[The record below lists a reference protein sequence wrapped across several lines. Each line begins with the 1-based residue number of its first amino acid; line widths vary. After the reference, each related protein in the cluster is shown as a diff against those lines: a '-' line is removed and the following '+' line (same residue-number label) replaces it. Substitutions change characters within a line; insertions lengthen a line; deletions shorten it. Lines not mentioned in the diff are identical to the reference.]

1 MSIDNE
7 PSSTRVFVSGLP
19 NAFTQQQLRDHFARK
34 FKVTDAHCFP
44 ERRIG
49 FVGFQDQESANNAA
63 KYFNRSFVR
72 MSKISVEIARPIEI
86 QGNAKGQ
93 AAPVSRHNLKRQ
105 TDTSDGQDVPRKRR
119 RDEADASNN
128 ATKRRDHQPQDARKN
143 TTSDV
148 QPADTG
154 KSNESPG
161 TVDRDESQDNRKSAA
176 ENVTTDNDWLRTRT
190 NRVLDFEDPDQA
202 ISKPSHFEPET
213 TPAIQPASETAPE
226 SEDLREQFPSPAP
239 EDHNAYDK
247 VNNGRLFVRNLAFDV
262 TEVDLRKLLS
272 SFGKVDEVSR
282 MFLFTLSSPFRDDFQ
297 IGTSYA
303 KHVILNGEIILV
315 DAFSSLTQL
324 ICFTS

>member
-49 FVGFQDQESANNAA
+49 FVGFQDHESAKDAA

-72 MSKISVEIARPIEI
+72 MSKISVELARPIEI

-105 TDTSDGQDVPRKRR
+105 IDTSDGQDVPRKRR

-128 ATKRRDHQPQDARKN
+128 ATKHRNHQPQDAQEK
-143 TTSDV
+143 TTSDE
-148 QPADTG
+148 QPGETG
-154 KSNESPG
+154 KSNERPE
-161 TVDRDESQDNRKSAA
+161 TVNQDESQDTREAPV

-202 ISKPSHFEPET
+202 ISKISHPET
-213 TPAIQPASETAPE
+213 ERTPAIQASSRTAPQPKDPKE
-226 SEDLREQFPSPAP
+226 KSLSPSP
-239 EDHNAYDK
+239 EDNNAYDK
-247 VNNGRLFVRNLAFDV
+247 VTNGRLFVRNLAFDV
-262 TEVDLRKLLS
+262 TEADLRKLLS

-282 MFLFTLSSPFRDDFQ
+282 MFLFTF
-297 IGTSYA
+297 SYPS
-303 KHVILNGEIILV
+303 VMI
-315 DAFSSLTQL
+315 SR
-324 ICFTS
+324 

>member
-49 FVGFQDQESANNAA
+49 FVGFQDHESAKDAA

-105 TDTSDGQDVPRKRR
+105 VDTSNGQDVPRKRR
-119 RDEADASNN
+119 RDETDASNN
-128 ATKRRDHQPQDARKN
+128 ATKRRDHQHQDPPGE
-143 TTSDV
+143 TISEEP
-148 QPADTG
+148 PADTS
-154 KSNESPG
+154 KSNESPE
-161 TVDRDESQDNRKSAA
+161 TVDREESQATREAPAK
-176 ENVTTDNDWLRTRT
+176 NVTTDNDWLRTRT
-190 NRVLDFEDPDQA
+190 NRVLDFEDPDKV
-202 ISKPSHFEPET
+202 ISKTSHSEAET
-213 TPAIQPASETAPE
+213 TPAIQPTSRTETEPEDSEE
-226 SEDLREQFPSPAP
+226 KSLSPSP
-239 EDHNAYDK
+239 EDQNAYDK
-247 VNNGRLFVRNLAFDV
+247 VTNGRLFVRNLAFDV

-272 SFGKVDEVSR
+272 SFGKVDEVSKL
-282 MFLFTLSSPFRDDFQ
+282 FLSTLSSPSVMISR
-297 IGTSYA
+297 
-303 KHVILNGEIILV
+303 
-315 DAFSSLTQL
+315 
-324 ICFTS
+324 